1 MARHDPD
8 PRAYDRIADAYAHL
22 GIPRPDLR
30 DKAKGANDG
39 GAPASSDPDTTDG
52 E

>member
-1 MARHDPD
+1 MAPRDPD

-30 DKAKGANDG
+30 DRAKGGNDG
-39 GAPASSDPDTTDG
+39 GGTATSDPDPDG